1 MNSDDSGCIPT
12 NSSRGQQ
19 CPDEIR
25 NLGTGSFP
33 VLFENKGSDYLKQLW
48 LERGG
53 GGGVSHL
60 YTCMSYQCVLFP
72 FGLIW
77 AHSASG
83 YGVSGG

>member
-53 GGGVSHL
+53 GGCFTPVHL
-60 YTCMSYQCVLFP
+60 YVLSVCPVP
-72 FGLIW
+72 FWPDMG
-77 AHSASG
+77 AFC
-83 YGVSGG
+83 